1 VFSDELQ
8 DVIDSLLN
16 QACPDW
22 TPPPRV
28 APTADDA
35 DQLRYEGI
43 EATRLRLGRALAGQ
57 PDLTA
62 QLSAA
67 IFKAILLEY
76 SVTDQLTAPLI
87 AAVGR
92 RVFLDQLIDAVS
104 EGPCQ
109 RRANAAGAAYWVRC
123 WRHPQESALLRSAFA
138 EGARSSAEFRS
149 YLTRHL
155 PPRPAGVDTIED
167 LWPRFWQ
174 ACLTAF
180 IECDDAE
187 VRGLLQTAFPNEAV
201 CYPAEFAGLLE
212 QARQIAAAD
221 PGRFQRMRDR
231 STGYGYRI

>member
-1 VFSDELQ
+1 MFSDELQ
-8 DVIDSLLN
+8 DVIDSLLS

-22 TPPPRV
+22 THPPPV

-35 DQLRYEGI
+35 DRRRYHRI
-43 EATRLRLGRALAGQ
+43 EVTRLRLGQALAEQ

-62 QLSAA
+62 RLSAT
-67 IFKAILLEY
+67 ILKAILLEY

-92 RVFLDQLIDAVS
+92 RVILGQLIDAVT
-104 EGPCQ
+104 EGPCE

-123 WRHPQESALLRSAFA
+123 WRHPQESALLRSAYS
-138 EGARSSAEFRS
+138 EGAQSSAEFRS
-149 YLTRHL
+149 YVVRHL
-155 PPRPAGVDTIED
+155 PPRAGEIDTIED

-180 IECDDAE
+180 IECDNAE
-187 VRGLLQTAFPNEAV
+187 VRGLLQTAFPNEAG
-201 CYPAEFAGLLE
+201 CYPTESAGLLE
-212 QARQIAAAD
+212 QARRIAAAD
-221 PGRFQRMRDR
+221 PERFQRMHDR

>member
-1 VFSDELQ
+1 MSSDELQ
-8 DVIDSLLN
+8 DVIDALLR

-22 TPPPRV
+22 TPPPPV
-28 APTADDA
+28 AATAGHA
-35 DQLRYEGI
+35 DQRRRQRIGV
-43 EATRLRLGRALAGQ
+43 TRPRLGKALAER

-62 QLSAA
+62 RLSAT
-67 IFKAILLEY
+67 IFEAILLER

-92 RVFLDQLIDAVS
+92 RAVLEQLIDAVS
-104 EGPCQ
+104 EGPCE
-109 RRANAAGAAYWVRC
+109 RRANAAMAAYWVRC

-138 EGARSSAEFRS
+138 EGARSSAEFRN
-149 YLTRHL
+149 YLARHL
-155 PPRPAGVDTIED
+155 PPRPGGIDAIED

-180 IECDDAE
+180 IECDDGE
-187 VRGLLQTAFPNEAV
+187 VRRHLQTAFPNEV
-201 CYPAEFAGLLE
+201 GCYPPESTGLLE

-221 PGRFQRMRDR
+221 PGRFQRMLDR